1 MPSKPPLTTWRRCRR
16 ALTPTSSGKV
26 ALENFRRRRRVRRM
40 DPTAQAEAM
49 AVEFATSVPV
59 TDDEWLDAAR
69 RIIAA
74 IEADL
79 D

>member
-1 MPSKPPLTTWRRCRR
+1 
-16 ALTPTSSGKV
+16 
-26 ALENFRRRRRVRRM
+26 M

-79 D
+79 DYTFTRRHGALSHKPPAARLNELNNLAENYS

>member
-1 MPSKPPLTTWRRCRR
+1 
-16 ALTPTSSGKV
+16 
-26 ALENFRRRRRVRRM
+26 M